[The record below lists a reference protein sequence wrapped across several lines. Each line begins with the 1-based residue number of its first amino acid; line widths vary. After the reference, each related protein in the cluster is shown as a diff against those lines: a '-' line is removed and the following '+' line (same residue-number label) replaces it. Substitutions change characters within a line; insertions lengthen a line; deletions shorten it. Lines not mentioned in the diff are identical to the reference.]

1 MTGTIVNLDFGKY
14 LVYHQEQIYSCH
26 IRKTDKLLIKPVV
39 GDHVD
44 FDASLSMITGIHP
57 RQTFIKRPRVSNLTD
72 IIIVTSLVEPQYS
85 FFLLAKFI
93 SFGRYYNLNIT
104 NIITKIDQAKITDH
118 QKDWNYLEQHGF
130 KTLFFDKHHPD
141 QQALLTLIGPN
152 KVVAFAGQTGV
163 GKSTIIN
170 ALNPLFS
177 RQIGSYSEALGRGKH
192 QTKEVVLLPW
202 FGGFIADTPGFSSL
216 ELPMLQNELAK
227 VYPGFENQFSK
238 CKFFNCTH
246 QHEPGCQ
253 ILQDVKSGKI
263 PLEIYQDYVK
273 MLHQLPEQKEY

>member
-26 IRKTDKLLIKPVV
+26 IRKSDKLMIKPVV
-39 GDHVD
+39 GDHVE
-44 FDASLSMITGIHP
+44 FDESLQMITLIHP

-72 IIIVTSLVEPQYS
+72 LIIVTSLVEPQYS

-93 SFGRYYNLNIT
+93 SFGRYYNLKIT
-104 NIITKIDQAKITDH
+104 IIVSKVDQAQPKTF
-118 QKDWNYLEQHGF
+118 QQDWAYLQHHGF
-130 KTLFFDKHHPD
+130 KILFFDKHHPD
-141 QQALLTLIGPN
+141 PQALSTLIGPH
-152 KVVAFAGQTGV
+152 KVIAFAGQTGV

-170 ALNPLFS
+170 TLNPLFS
-177 RQIGSYSEALGRGKH
+177 RQIGSYSQALGRGKH

-202 FGGFIADTPGFSSL
+202 LGGFMADTPGFSSL
-216 ELPMLQNELAK
+216 ELPMLQHDLAK
-227 VYPGFENQFSK
+227 VYPGFENQFSQ

-246 QHEPGCQ
+246 RQEPGCH
-253 ILQDVKSGKI
+253 ILQEVKSGKI
-263 PLEIYQDYVK
+263 PLEIYQDYLK

>member
-26 IRKTDKLLIKPVV
+26 LRKTDKLMLKPVV
-39 GDHVD
+39 GDHVE
-44 FDASLSMITGIHP
+44 FDSNLNMITSIHP

-72 IIIVTSLVEPQYS
+72 LIIVTSLVEPQYS

-104 NIITKIDQAKITDH
+104 NIISKIDKADLSVF
-118 QKDWNYLEQHGF
+118 QKDLNYLQDQGF
-130 KTLFFDKHHPD
+130 KVLFFDKHHPN
-141 QQALLTLIGPN
+141 QQALISLMGPK

-177 RQIGSYSEALGRGKH
+177 RQIGTYSEALGRGKH

-202 FGGFIADTPGFSSL
+202 LDGFIADTPGFSSL
-216 ELPMLQNELAK
+216 ELPMVQQDLAK
-227 VYPGFENQFSK
+227 VFPGFEHQFSK

-246 QHEPGCQ
+246 QHEPGCH
-253 ILQDVKSGKI
+253 ILQEVKSGKI
-263 PLEIYQDYVK
+263 PLEIYQDYLK
-273 MLHQLPEQKEY
+273 MLQQLPEQKEY

>member
-14 LVYHQEQIYSCH
+14 LVYHQTQIYSCH

-39 GDHVD
+39 GDRVD
-44 FDASLSMITGIHP
+44 FDASLSMITMIHP

-72 IIIVTSLVEPQYS
+72 LIIVTSLVEPQYS

-104 NIITKIDQAKITDH
+104 NVITKVDQGKITDH
-118 QKDWNYLEQHGF
+118 QKHWDYLQQHGF
-130 KTLFFDKHHPD
+130 KILFFDRRYPD
-141 QQALLTLIGPN
+141 SQALSTLIGPD
-152 KVVAFAGQTGV
+152 KVIAFAGQTGV

-202 FGGFIADTPGFSSL
+202 LGGFIADTPGFSSL

-253 ILQDVKSGKI
+253 ILQEVKNGKI
-263 PLEIYQDYVK
+263 PLDIYQDYMK
-273 MLHQLPEQKEY
+273 MLHQLPEKKEY